1 VDIIIT
7 SNVDLKNR
15 KEGRVYY
22 HTKLM
27 YYSTVRTANYP
38 VLRAAD
44 VGWFQ
49 RKGLGVVKEF

>member
-1 VDIIIT
+1 M
-7 SNVDLKNR
+7 SNVDVKNR

-22 HTKLM
+22 HRQLM
-27 YYSTVRTANYP
+27 YYSTVRIANYP

-49 RKGLGVVKEF
+49 RKTLGVVEEF